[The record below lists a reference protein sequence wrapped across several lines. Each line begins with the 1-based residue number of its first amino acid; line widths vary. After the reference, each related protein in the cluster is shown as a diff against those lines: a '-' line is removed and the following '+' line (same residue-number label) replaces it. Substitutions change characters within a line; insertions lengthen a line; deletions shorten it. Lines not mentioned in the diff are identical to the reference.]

1 LQAGKLQGT
10 AQFSLTLQK
19 RSKYHQLRQSF

>member
-1 LQAGKLQGT
+1 M

-19 RSKYHQLRQSF
+19 YCTIQ